1 MIAKLKPYNSMHN
14 DSLTF
19 SAEHFTK
26 THLLESADAMFGK
39 KIQFCAV
46 ILLPNFASAL
56 FFK

>member
-1 MIAKLKPYNSMHN
+1 MSKPYNSMHK
-14 DSLTF
+14 DLLTF